1 MSTATAD
8 LLDEALDPLI
18 EILTP
23 EAAGRLVAWRA
34 SEKTQ
39 RRLDDLGDKCN
50 EGTLTEAERKEYDAY
65 IRTIDII
72 AILQAKARIALK
84 RHGS

>member
-1 MSTATAD
+1 MSTATVD
-8 LLDEALDPLI
+8 LLDEALDPVF

-23 EAAGRLVAWRA
+23 EAARRLVAWRA

-39 RRLDDLGDKCN
+39 RRLDELGDKCN

-65 IRTIDII
+65 VRIIDII
-72 AILQAKARIALK
+72 AILQAKARIALM
-84 RHGS
+84 RDGS